1 MCRRQSPVGFPCS
14 WYESEEAYLKLQSTK
29 IFPQFTSDSD
39 KFHKINTS
47 HTYDQLLSPQPA
59 TSTNIYMTIRMQFAS
74 TKCRQNVDSLII
86 SLVPSTNRA
95 YFVDKSIIFHNSST
109 VWQLF
114 VDILSFPDSG
124 LLDMSLSL
132 IEVTS
137 GLMLLPGK
145 VDLRHYPWFWLFPQQ
160 LTEALSIE
168 WDHFVEKSALPN
180 QLFTRSTNTTFL
192 HFTENQYVTNNTCS

>member
-29 IFPQFTSDSD
+29 IFPQSTSDSD

-74 TKCRQNVDSLII
+74 TKCRQNVDSSII
-86 SLVPSTNRA
+86 FPVPSTNRA

-109 VWQLF
+109 VWQPF

-145 VDLRHYPWFWLFPQQ
+145 VDLRHYPWFWLFPPTVNRGSVHRMRPFCGEECASESVIH
-160 LTEALSIE
+160 TEYEHDIFTFYWKSICY
-168 WDHFVEKSALPN
+168 K
-180 QLFTRSTNTTFL
+180 
-192 HFTENQYVTNNTCS
+192 